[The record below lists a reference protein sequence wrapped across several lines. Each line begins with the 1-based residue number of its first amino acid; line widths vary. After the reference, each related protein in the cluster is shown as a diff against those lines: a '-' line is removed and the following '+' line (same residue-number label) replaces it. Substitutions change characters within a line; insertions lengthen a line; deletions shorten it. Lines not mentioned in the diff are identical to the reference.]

1 MLTRELVSFGGILG
15 LELFPLRFSEFFRD
29 LGNSVITC
37 FHHFEKRVII
47 PQRTPKGYQKQCM
60 KLYDDQRSGK
70 KNCLRKPFFW
80 QHAWKNPV
88 SEKKHEFV
96 GP

>member
-70 KNCLRKPFFW
+70 KKLFEKTLFLATRMEKPGF
-80 QHAWKNPV
+80 
-88 SEKKHEFV
+88 
-96 GP
+96 